1 MATTTSYQRK
11 DNSGGD
17 FSKGGY
23 MRIAEFR
30 SESNPSKWYVVA
42 VRALNDGTQQMT
54 CGCPGWIYAKKE
66 GCKKTGC
73 KHIKKLMNG
82 DVTLRNATLTP
93 AGAAFMASLKAR
105 HIHDV
110 SKFAAVA

>member
-1 MATTTSYQRK
+1 MPATNYERK

-17 FSKGGY
+17 FSRGGY
-23 MRIAEFR
+23 ARVAEFR

-42 VRALNDGTQQMT
+42 VRNLKDGTQQMT

-73 KHIKKLMNG
+73 KHIKKLLAGEVSIKNC
-82 DVTLRNATLTP
+82 TITP
-93 AGAAFMASLKAR
+93 FGAAFMASLKAR
-105 HIHDV
+105 KIHDV
-110 SKFAAVA
+110 SAFKAVA